1 MTRVAALSVCFLM
14 ISTVAPV
21 AQPANSYSTT
31 SHAVRIEG
39 RDIKYTATAG
49 TLPLKDTSGKEGFTP
64 EPPFRLVDNEQ
75 SALDVTDLVF
85 SPQRNG
91 TSDHWS

>member
-31 SHAVRIEG
+31 SHVVRIEG

-49 TLPLKDTSGKEGFTP
+49 TLPLKDGSGK
-64 EPPFRLVDNEQ
+64 
-75 SALDVTDLVF
+75 VTADMFFVAYVRDGEDRRTRPVTFL
-85 SPQRNG
+85 
-91 TSDHWS
+91 